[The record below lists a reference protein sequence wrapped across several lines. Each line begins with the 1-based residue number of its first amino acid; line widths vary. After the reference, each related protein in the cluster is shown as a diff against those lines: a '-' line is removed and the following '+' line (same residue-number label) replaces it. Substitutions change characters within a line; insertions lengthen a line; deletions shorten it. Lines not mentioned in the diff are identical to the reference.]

1 MKKPNS
7 LNMKEK
13 LNKRNRG
20 VKSDFEK
27 RKEDYV
33 KLKELRNKLKQKKNE
48 KIEAV
53 KIKVIF

>member
-1 MKKPNS
+1 
-7 LNMKEK
+7 MKEK